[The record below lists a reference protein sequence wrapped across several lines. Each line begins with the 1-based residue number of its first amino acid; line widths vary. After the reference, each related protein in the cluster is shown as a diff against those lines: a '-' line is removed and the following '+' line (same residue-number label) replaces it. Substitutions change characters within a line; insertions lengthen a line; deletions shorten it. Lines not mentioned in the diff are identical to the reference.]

1 MVKVLPDS
9 FVCQHYDRSSH
20 KIGLRRVTRFDQII
34 GLRRVATRFDQ
45 IIGLR
50 RVATRFDQII
60 GLIKGI
66 LGAPGDLNYGL
77 GGALKERP
85 LNPLPTPR

>member
-20 KIGLRRVTRFDQII
+20 KIGLRRV
-34 GLRRVATRFDQ
+34 
-45 IIGLR
+45 
-50 RVATRFDQII
+50 ATRFDQII

-66 LGAPGDLNYGL
+66 LGSPGDLNFGL